1 MELKAQLQ
9 QSLGGIYS
17 IERELGGGG
26 MSRVFVA
33 EEASLGR
40 KVVIKV
46 LPPEM
51 AAYVSTERFKREIA
65 LAAQLQQANIV
76 PLLSAGDADGLPYY
90 TMPYVDGES
99 LRARLS
105 REGEMPVGE
114 AVGILKEV
122 ARALAYAHQRG
133 VVHRDIKPDNILLS
147 GGSAMV
153 TDFGVA
159 KAVYAA
165 RTLTPEQAEA
175 VNDPTA
181 LTSLGMAIGTPAY
194 MAPEQALGDPQT
206 DHRADLYAFGVM
218 AYEMLSGHPP
228 FQGRSTQ
235 ALFAAH
241 TIEKPESVA
250 KRRPN
255 VPAPLAAL
263 VMRCLEK
270 RPADRPRSA
279 NEIVQSLEAIVTPSD
294 PRPALQLAS
303 PTSRTWWAV
312 AALLVVVAG
321 VAAWRVMR
329 PTAAPADKSIAVLP
343 FTSLGGAAVDSF
355 FLEGMSEEISGV
367 LGKVPSLKVI
377 GSSSVHTAKAKGLD
391 DRALGKL
398 IGASSLLQGSVQ
410 RAGDRVRIIA
420 HLVNAENSVQL
431 WSGTYNFDFKDI
443 FAVQDTIAKAIA
455 AELRANFA
463 AAAPIVRTA
472 TMNPEAHTL
481 LLRGLYLWNR
491 RTGKTIP
498 AAIALFEQAVAKD
511 SSYAEAYAYIGMGEV
526 LRTTYTDTTE
536 QESLAKAE
544 AAARRAIAMDST
556 LAGPHCVLGWVYTAK
571 YQNGEAE
578 REYKRAIEIN
588 PSFATAYQ
596 WYSQLL
602 GHLGRT
608 DE

>member
-165 RTLTPEQAEA
+165 RTLSPEQAESA
-175 VNDPTA
+175 NNPEA

-194 MAPEQALGDPQT
+194 MAPEQALADPQT

-218 AYEMLSGHPP
+218 AYEMLTGHPP

-241 TIEKPESVA
+241 TIEKPESLA

-279 NEIVQSLEAIVTPSD
+279 NEIVQALDGIITPTD
-294 PRPALQLAS
+294 PHRIAVGQAGSAS
-303 PTSRTWWAV
+303 RRWGA
-312 AALLVVVAG
+312 VVALITV
-321 VAAWRVMR
+321 VAIGAVVRFVTSSR
-329 PTAAPADKSIAVLP
+329 APADKSIAVLP

-355 FLEGMSEEISGV
+355 FL
-367 LGKVPSLKVI
+367 
-377 GSSSVHTAKAKGLD
+377 
-391 DRALGKL
+391 
-398 IGASSLLQGSVQ
+398 
-410 RAGDRVRIIA
+410 
-420 HLVNAENSVQL
+420 
-431 WSGTYNFDFKDI
+431 
-443 FAVQDTIAKAIA
+443 
-455 AELRANFA
+455 
-463 AAAPIVRTA
+463 
-472 TMNPEAHTL
+472 
-481 LLRGLYLWNR
+481 
-491 RTGKTIP
+491 
-498 AAIALFEQAVAKD
+498 
-511 SSYAEAYAYIGMGEV
+511 
-526 LRTTYTDTTE
+526 
-536 QESLAKAE
+536 
-544 AAARRAIAMDST
+544 
-556 LAGPHCVLGWVYTAK
+556 
-571 YQNGEAE
+571 
-578 REYKRAIEIN
+578 
-588 PSFATAYQ
+588 
-596 WYSQLL
+596 
-602 GHLGRT
+602 
-608 DE
+608 